1 MKSMELRLRGSF
13 ALVLGVFLGGC
24 QVTLPPDLV
33 IQCSDPGSA
42 CPPGYEC
49 SDDVCVRDGVPDGGG
64 SDASPDVTFD
74 GDSLDGDSRDSG
86 PGDARPRDG
95 GADDVGEPDVSGDAG
110 PSEDAGPPP
119 PPPLVAEISAEG
131 RQTVDGIAV
140 GEGMDTNS
148 IYVVGTHFG
157 GHMCFTPSM
166 CSAGPNG
173 VYVATFR
180 VIPGALDFVGATFFG
195 GGESGGELDIK
206 PAGIGVLE
214 GGQLVIG
221 GTYTGAISNTDP
233 AITDRGGEVGA
244 FVLELPAPDS
254 GGATEPA
261 RAVNWLLGSEG
272 SMSEIDAH
280 GDTWCAVG
288 FDGTNP
294 AEPGFLVCEEARE
307 ELIEHG
313 LGGGAANDLD
323 MSGEPWQLAWSI
335 VGLSRATAASFDAA
349 FGVMNAQ
356 YRSDEDVGTSGEL
369 VATNGSNVVLVSRV
383 SDRYFRVL
391 VGIREDDAPGRQT
404 YVAALGAGA
413 GSVSPRDMVVT
424 ADRTVHIVGEL
435 AGMGTRLLSGLDGDS
450 GRGFYAAITAPLTA
464 QVESTNGGSS
474 DFRAIAA
481 MDDGSIVIGGQGT
494 GPLTFPEASLGD
506 ILDGFIMVI
515 PPTPSD
521 P

>member
-1 MKSMELRLRGSF
+1 MERLKFRSCGARV

-33 IQCSDPGSA
+33 IQCSDPGRA

-49 SDDVCVRDGVPDGGG
+49 SDDDVCVRDGVPDGGG
-64 SDASPDVTFD
+64 SDASPDATF
-74 GDSLDGDSRDSG
+74 DGDSRDSG
-86 PGDARPRDG
+86 PGDARPVDG
-95 GADDVGEPDVSGDAG
+95 EGGEPDATGDAG
-110 PSEDAGPPP
+110 PPDPDAGPPP
-119 PPPLVAEISAEG
+119 PPPLVAEISADG

-166 CSAGPNG
+166 CSAGPHG

-180 VIPGALDFVGATFFG
+180 VIPGTLDFVGATFFE
-195 GGESGGELDIK
+195 GGERGGDVDIK

-221 GTYTGAISNTDP
+221 GTYTGAISNTSP
-233 AITDRGGEVGA
+233 EITNRGGEVGA
-244 FVLELPAPDS
+244 FVLKLAAPES
-254 GGATEPA
+254 GGATRPA
-261 RAVNWLLGSEG
+261 RAVNWPLGSEG

-280 GDTWCAVG
+280 RDTWCAVG

-294 AEPGFLVCEEARE
+294 AEPGFLVCEEAGE
-307 ELIEHG
+307 ELMEHG

-323 MSGEPWQLAWSI
+323 MSREPWQMAWSV

-349 FGVMNAQ
+349 SGVMNAR
-356 YRSDEDVGTSGEL
+356 YRSDRGPSSTGEL
-369 VATNGSNVVLVSRV
+369 VAANGSDVVLVARESAN
-383 SDRYFRVL
+383 SLQVL
-391 VGIREDDAPGRQT
+391 GGILVDDMPGMPSMESPAWT
-404 YVAALGAGA
+404 ASLGATDGVFA
-413 GSVSPRDMVVT
+413 RDMLVANSHLEVHVVGQV
-424 ADRTVHIVGEL
+424 AGAPRGIL
-435 AGMGTRLLSGLDGDS
+435 AGQGGNDGD
-450 GRGFYAAITAPLTA
+450 RGYYAVISDSDEARVHFANELGT
-464 QVESTNGGSS
+464 S

-494 GPLTFPEASLGD
+494 GPLTFPEVMLGD

-515 PPTPSD
+515 PPTP
-521 P
+521 